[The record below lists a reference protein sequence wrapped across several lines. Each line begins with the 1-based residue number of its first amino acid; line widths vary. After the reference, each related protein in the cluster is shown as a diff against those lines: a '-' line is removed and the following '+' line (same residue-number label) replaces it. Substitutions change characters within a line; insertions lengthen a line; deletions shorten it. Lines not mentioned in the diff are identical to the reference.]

1 MCFPVNFE
9 KFLIS
14 KSLLK
19 ISKKKKKKKKKWQG
33 VILLKE
39 SNHITTDRTYHIQ
52 F

>member
-9 KFLIS
+9 KFLSS
-14 KSLLK
+14 KSFLK
-19 ISKKKKKKKKKWQG
+19 LSKKKKKWQG

-39 SNHITTDRTYHIQ
+39 SNRITTDRTYHIQ

>member
-9 KFLIS
+9 KFLSS
-14 KSLLK
+14 KSSLK
-19 ISKKKKKKKKKWQG
+19 LSKKKKKKKWQG